1 MAVNR
6 DETGRFV
13 AGNKSGG
20 RPKVPEE
27 LREAIR
33 ASCPDAVRYLVEV
46 MSNPKEKTAYRI
58 DAAKTL
64 LDRGYGKPTQMQDVQ
79 LDISGAV
86 GLDAQIRAILIERDK
101 NRFYVDELLS
111 KAGNVDGNA
120 DCTENASNAD
130 NARAE

>member
-1 MAVNR
+1 MPANR
-6 DETGRFV
+6 EKSGRFTTGV
-13 AGNKSGG
+13 SGNPLG

-46 MSNPKEKTAYRI
+46 MSNPKEKTAYRL

-64 LDRGYGKPTQMQDVQ
+64 LDRGYGKPAQMQDIQ
-79 LDISGAV
+79 LDVSGAV

-101 NRFYVDELLS
+101 KRFYVDEMLPPS
-111 KAGNVDGNA
+111 VNA
-120 DCTENASNAD
+120 DDNASTTD
-130 NARAE
+130 YARAD